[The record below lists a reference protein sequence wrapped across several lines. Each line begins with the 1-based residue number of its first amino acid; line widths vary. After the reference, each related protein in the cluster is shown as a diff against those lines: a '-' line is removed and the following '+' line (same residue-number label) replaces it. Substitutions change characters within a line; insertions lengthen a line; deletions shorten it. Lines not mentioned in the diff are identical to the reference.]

1 MYRNRRD
8 LFSLSRRNAI
18 FNGRD
23 CYVKHAG
30 CPLNK
35 QVLKGNKT
43 VYAHYTMCVRNRPCL
58 SRVSIG
64 QFVSHKDEQTRLL
77 SGLAVLIYLCN
88 KLSLEQAFTVRVLAA
103 IAVLIYDAKIRCLG
117 RTPGI
122 SVKALSEKAGFSVFT
137 CETPPRPDVRQE
149 WITKQI
155 VSSRKRT
162 RFFYSAGW
170 K

>member
-1 MYRNRRD
+1 MLIIQCVYVTD
-8 LFSLSRRNAI
+8 PASLVFRLVSLCRTKTNS
-18 FNGRD
+18 FVTWPGRI
-23 CYVKHAG
+23 
-30 CPLNK
+30 N
-35 QVLKGNKT
+35 
-43 VYAHYTMCVRNRPCL
+43 
-58 SRVSIG
+58 
-64 QFVSHKDEQTRLL
+64 
-77 SGLAVLIYLCN
+77 LCN

-122 SVKALSEKAGFSVFT
+122 SVKALSEKAGFSVFA